1 MPDMARKVGYAMGRA
16 DRDNPAKIHEPQA
29 ERFPVSHSVVDESVS
44 TVKRGQTEKPA
55 RPPQAVSAGGTAAH
69 TSRGLWAYAATGGS
83 LAVLIGG
90 LVSLLIP
97 RPWGVP
103 SWVGVTL
110 LLAVGVGLAADKF
123 FD

>member
-1 MPDMARKVGYAMGRA
+1 MQEIVRKVGYAVSHTNK
-16 DRDNPAKIHEPQA
+16 DNPVKINEDQA
-29 ERFPVSHSVVDESVS
+29 ERLPVSHSVVDESVS
-44 TVKRGQTEKPA
+44 TTKRGHNKRLA
-55 RPPQAVSAGGTAAH
+55 RPPQAVSAGGTAAR

-110 LLAVGVGLAADKF
+110 LLAVGVGLVADKF

>member
-1 MPDMARKVGYAMGRA
+1 MPDIARKVGYAVSQA
-16 DRDNPAKIHEPQA
+16 NRDNPAKIHEDQA
-29 ERFPVSHSVVDESVS
+29 ERLPVSHSVVDESVS
-44 TVKRGQTEKPA
+44 TVKRGATKKPA
-55 RPPQAVSAGGTAAH
+55 RPPQAVSAGGTVAH
-69 TSRGLWAYAATGGS
+69 TSRGLWAYTATGGS

-90 LVSLLIP
+90 LVSLLVP
-97 RPWGVP
+97 GPWDVP